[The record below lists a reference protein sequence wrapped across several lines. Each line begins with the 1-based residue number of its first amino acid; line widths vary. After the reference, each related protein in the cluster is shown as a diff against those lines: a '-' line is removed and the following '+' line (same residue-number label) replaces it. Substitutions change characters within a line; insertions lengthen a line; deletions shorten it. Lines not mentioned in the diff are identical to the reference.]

1 MEYQGVFVG
10 DAGLPELVTAIS
22 CCTTSPCDVDC
33 GEDCTCP
40 DDPADPEYR

>member
-1 MEYQGVFVG
+1 MVGVSVG
-10 DAGLPELVTAIS
+10 DAELTELASFERS

-40 DDPADPEYR
+40 DDK